1 MPNSYGAGIS
11 YVKENRL
18 TLAADFLYEDW
29 ANAYFDNEKGQF
41 KNRTRVAAGAEFI
54 PRYDN
59 RNYLGRIRY
68 RAGFHYSNS
77 YLRVSR
83 LRRMVIKDMVI
94 MNMGRVSVLG
104 FH

>member
-54 PRYDN
+54 PVMIIVIIWD
-59 RNYLGRIRY
+59 
-68 RAGFHYSNS
+68 
-77 YLRVSR
+77 VSEPCR
-83 LRRMVIKDMVI
+83 FSL
-94 MNMGRVSVLG
+94 
-104 FH
+104 